1 MSTFSDTSFPM
12 LELSKE
18 AYETLLNKVKAVIYV
33 FELDLDEPRHEEIE
47 AKILFLK
54 RKCEMLELMIKQV
67 DHELVKYSEVS

>member
-47 AKILFLK
+47 VEDFISQK
-54 RKCEMLELMIKQV
+54 EM
-67 DHELVKYSEVS
+67 